1 MCPAWSRRWS
11 LAALVATGAVSLA
24 PPPAALAQGRYQPQG
39 AAQRHYA
46 EGERLLAAADAARTG
61 GDAAAAE
68 ARTREAADAFEKAIE
83 ADAAYVDAYA
93 KFGLTTY
100 STGQSDRA
108 IARLGPAVQRAPE
121 SPELAFWLGNHLLR
135 AGRAAEG
142 LPHLERVAR
151 QAEAFPEASLVLG
164 THYYKAGDL
173 PRAQT
178 ALETYLR
185 VRPDD
190 VQARGTLG
198 NAYFKAEKYPE
209 ALRAFEDVRRAS
221 PDNIQV
227 QINLGTCHFQLGNY
241 EKAVE
246 LLTDALRREPK
257 RESVVFNLGQAYFQ
271 WKKYAE
277 AAAQFRTFV
286 AMKPDGFNGHYFLG
300 SALFEL
306 GPTKDAEAL
315 ASLGQAVRL
324 KGDVAIVHYKIGLI
338 HLRRGALDEA
348 QKALDVARRLAPT
361 DAWVASALG
370 TLARKRGQ
378 WDAAATLHEQAVDGA
393 PDKARLQANLALTRA
408 GRKQWPEAEA
418 AATRALALD
427 ATDGFVRD
435 AAAHVLAGAARAR
448 LSNGDAAGA
457 ETLLRQAV
465 AAAPGTA
472 LLRAN
477 LAVALQA
484 AGRFAE
490 AQAEVEAAARLA
502 PADPSV
508 QISRGR
514 VLLAAGKP
522 AEARTAV
529 ESVPAAAQAPAGL
542 AVLGAAALRA
552 GDPEAAVR
560 ALEAAVRAVPTDA
573 VSARNLTVAHLS
585 RAARELRDANGGA
598 AGAEALKAALRNE
611 DALDVG
617 LAHRARYLALLLA
630 LRRGDAGAAATWQQ
644 KLAAADKG
652 DARAAP
658 WLASAPPGHLDYLAA
673 FTALLNR
680 REDRAVA
687 LLEGSKALR
696 NKGGAE
702 ARVLRRAYERLA
714 EKAWTGGAF
723 GEAAKHL
730 KAAAALGRDT
740 VVDHNL
746 LAVELRT
753 NRKAK
758 LEARF
763 RALTGGVP
771 EAWFN
776 LGVVLEAQGRH
787 EDAFKAFLRAGQL
800 GGPHAARAR
809 DLAEAKRRIFGFAP

>member
-11 LAALVATGAVSLA
+11 LAALVATGAVAFA
-24 PPPAALAQGRYQPQG
+24 PATAQAQGRYQPEG
-39 AAQRHYA
+39 AAQRHFA
-46 EGERLLAAADAARTG
+46 EGERLLSAAEVARAA
-61 GDAAAAE
+61 GDAATAE
-68 ARTREAADAFEKAIE
+68 ARTREAADAFEKALE
-83 ADAAYVDAYA
+83 ADLAYVDALA
-93 KFGLTTY
+93 KFGLATY
-100 STGQSDRA
+100 STGQSERA
-108 IARLGPAVQRAPE
+108 IPRLRAAVERSPD

-300 SALFEL
+300 SSLFEL

-338 HLRRGALDEA
+338 HLRRGALDDA
-348 QKALDVARRLAPT
+348 QKALDVARRLAPA

-378 WDAAATLHEQAVDGA
+378 WDAAATLHQQAVDGA

-484 AGRFAE
+484 AGRSAE

-502 PADPSV
+502 PADLSV

-573 VSARNLTVAHLS
+573 TSARNLTVAHLS
-585 RAARELRDANGGA
+585 RAARELRDGGGA

-617 LAHRARYLALLLA
+617 LAHRAHYLALILA
-630 LRRGDAGAAATWQQ
+630 LRRGDAGAAATWQV
-644 KLAAADKG
+644 KLAAVEKG
-652 DARAAP
+652 DARSAP
-658 WLASAPPGHLDYLAA
+658 WLASAPPGHLDHLAA

-680 REDRAVA
+680 REDRAVT

-714 EKAWTGGAF
+714 EKAWAGGAF

-730 KAAAALGRDT
+730 KAAAALGRDA

-746 LAVELRT
+746 LAAELRA

-758 LEARF
+758 LEARL
-763 RALTGGVP
+763 RALTGTVP

-776 LGVVLEAQGRH
+776 LGIALEVQARH
-787 EDAFKAFLRAGQL
+787 EDAYKAFQRAGQL
-800 GGPHAARAR
+800 GGPHAAKAR